1 MIFKFIDIKKGKRI
15 VMINISSFN
24 KSYGDFNLYIPSLHL
39 EDGNI
44 YALIGKN
51 GSGKT
56 TFIKGITEQISHGG
70 TVDFDG
76 IFLEDN
82 REKVLSLIGYVGD
95 QLRFTQ
101 NMKVKDFIKFSQS
114 FYSNW
119 NKKLCNDLLKS
130 LNLNQ
135 YLQKRINE
143 LSKGNLMKL
152 SILICLS
159 HQPKYIILDEPTS
172 GLDIAIRE
180 EVLNSLLIF
189 KRKDTVILFSSHII
203 EDIEHIA
210 SHIILINEGKIIVN
224 DKKDNILASNNG
236 QTLKEIALKYISE

>member
-1 MIFKFIDIKKGKRI
+1 
-15 VMINISSFN
+15 MINISSFN
-24 KSYGDFNLYIPSLHL
+24 KNYGDFNLFIPSLRL

-56 TFIKGITEQISHGG
+56 TFIKGLTEQISHEG

-76 IFLEDN
+76 IFLEEN

-119 NKKLCNDLLKS
+119 NNKLCNNLLNS
-130 LNLNQ
+130 LNLND
-135 YLQKRINE
+135 YLHKKIHE

-172 GLDIAIRE
+172 GLDVAIRE
-180 EVLNSLLIF
+180 EVLNSLLVF
-189 KRKDTVILFSSHII
+189 KRTDTVIIFSSHII
-203 EDIEHIA
+203 EDVEHIA
-210 SHIILINEGKIIVN
+210 SHIIIINDGKIIMN
-224 DKKDNILASNNG
+224 DKKEKILSLNSG
-236 QTLKEIALKYISE
+236 QSLNEIILKYLSEQGEML